1 MPMSRK
7 SKIVLI
13 VLSIPVVIII
23 AGVVTLK
30 VMFTGEKL
38 KSIVIPRAEAALGRP
53 VAVNDISLVVFPSIA
68 LKMEGLSVANR
79 QGEGFS
85 STPLLT
91 LDALRLNVKLFP
103 LLSSRIEVTSL
114 ELDRPRINL
123 EVNKRNESN
132 YANLAQGGNAP
143 VGAVPSGDQG
153 GGAAGPAQKNA
164 PPVQKN
170 PEGTA
175 SPAPN
180 AGNAPGPAPS
190 ATAAFLVSNLLVNG
204 GSVDYVNLKDNSAT
218 SVHNLS
224 LALEAG
230 SDGDRIVV
238 SGNVVTDSV
247 SYGTVESPLIEGLR
261 IRIDSRMSY
270 DPSKEA
276 LDVERGDMTFQD
288 MRLSLRGTVSHLR
301 SHPVLNLVLGA
312 DSLNIA
318 DLISLVPGEYMQK
331 AEGVKGTGTA
341 SVHITVTG
349 TLTDTS
355 TADVAGTV
363 AVRDASVQYP
373 GVPKPITG
381 ITLLSDFTRSKR
393 KQEFRI
399 EKMTANLGGAPF
411 SMSMNVVN
419 FDNPYLT
426 LSASGSLNLAA
437 VPDFYPLD
445 KGTELGGEMKIDLR
459 LEGKVSDPK
468 AMKASGSLAFR
479 DVSAK
484 TASAAK
490 PVRNVNGTLTF
501 NNEVA
506 EASKLSLQIG
516 ESDMT
521 FSCRVRN
528 YLSLVSAGKNA
539 LQASASMTLQSTH
552 LFTRDI
558 MTAQAPP
565 AAGAQKGGGA
575 QPVPGNAEP
584 APVPSGKSNAET
596 GAPGPVKGKA
606 AFPLPAMDI
615 DANASIGTL
624 TMEKF
629 ELTNI
634 KGSMHIAKG
643 VITMQNLSLNAFGGS
658 VVSTGS
664 LDFNRPE
671 RPLFDLS
678 LNLNN
683 VEASALLSH
692 FTSFGQKLSGGLT
705 TSTKLKGALNDTVG
719 LVPDALEGGGNVAMK
734 NGILKGYSV
743 NKSVASTLKLP
754 DLDTIKFKDWAN
766 DYTVE
771 KGRLT
776 LKNLTI
782 TASTGQYVINGSQG
796 LDGSLDYHMTLYL
809 PASTVP
815 KLNIPG
821 FAGDAVN
828 LFKDQSGRLKLDFN
842 IGGTTDNPK
851 VQLDTGPAAK
861 KAGDVAKQKL
871 QDQAKSKGMDALKKL
886 FKK

>member
-7 SKIVLI
+7 SKIWLI

-30 VMFTGEKL
+30 VMFTSEKL

-68 LKMEGLSVANR
+68 LRMEGVTIANR

-85 STPLLT
+85 PAPLLT
-91 LDALRLNVKLFP
+91 LDALRLNVKLLP

-114 ELDRPRINL
+114 ELDRPRLNL

-132 YANLAQGGNAP
+132 YANLMQGGNPPA
-143 VGAVPSGDQG
+143 GQVPSGGNG
-153 GGAAGPAQKNA
+153 GGAAAPAQKNA
-164 PPVQKN
+164 
-170 PEGTA
+170 E
-175 SPAPN
+175 PAPPP
-180 AGNAPGPAPS
+180 APGAENAPGSAPS
-190 ATAAFLVSNLLVNG
+190 GAAAFRISNLLVNG
-204 GSVDYVNLKDNSAT
+204 GSIDYVDFRDNSAT
-218 SVHNLS
+218 SAHNLS
-224 LALEAG
+224 VALEVG
-230 SDGDRIVV
+230 SEGDRIVV
-238 SGNVVTDSV
+238 SGNAVTDSV
-247 SYGTVESPLIEGLR
+247 SYGTVESPLIDGLR

-270 DPSKEA
+270 DPLKET
-276 LDVERGDMTFQD
+276 LDVERGDMTCQD
-288 MRLSLRGTVSHLR
+288 MRLSLKGTVSHLR
-301 SHPVLNLVLGA
+301 TNPVLNLTLGS

-318 DLISLVPGEYMQK
+318 DLISLVPREYMKK
-331 AEGVKGTGTA
+331 AEGVKGNGTA
-341 SVHITVTG
+341 SVHITMTG

-355 TADVAGTV
+355 TADIAGTV
-363 AVRDASVQYP
+363 AARDASIQYP
-373 GVPKPITG
+373 GLPKPITG

-393 KQEFRI
+393 RQEFRI

-411 SMSMNVVN
+411 SMSMNIVN
-419 FDNPYLT
+419 FESPYLT
-426 LSASGSLNLAA
+426 LSASGSLNLAT
-437 VPDFYPLD
+437 VPEFYPLE

-484 TASAAK
+484 TASTAK

-521 FSCRVRN
+521 LSCRVRN
-528 YLSLVSAGKNA
+528 YLSLVSTDKNA
-539 LQASASMTLQSTH
+539 PGASASMTLQSTH
-552 LFTRDI
+552 LYTRDI
-558 MTAQAPP
+558 ITAQPP
-565 AAGAQKGGGA
+565 PSAGAQKGGTP
-575 QPVPGNAEP
+575 QPASGTAESAP
-584 APVPSGKSNAET
+584 APSGKSKGE
-596 GAPGPVKGKA
+596 PGPPGQVKGKA

-629 ELTNI
+629 ELTSI
-634 KGSMHIAKG
+634 KGSMHISKG
-643 VITMQNLSLNAFGGS
+643 IVTMQNLSLNAFGGS

-664 LDFNRPE
+664 LDLNKPE
-671 RPLFDLS
+671 RALFDLT

-683 VEASALLSH
+683 VEAAQLLSH

-705 TSTKLKGALNDTVG
+705 TSTKLKGALNDTLG
-719 LVPDALEGGGNVAMK
+719 LVPDALEGEGKVAMK
-734 NGILKGYSV
+734 NGMLKGYSV
-743 NKSVASTLKLP
+743 NKSVASALKLP
-754 DLDTIKFKDWAN
+754 DLDTIKFKDWSN
-766 DYTVE
+766 DYTVQ

-776 LKNLTI
+776 LKDLTI

-796 LDGSLDYHMTLYL
+796 LDGSLDYHMALYL
-809 PASTVP
+809 PASTAP

-821 FAGDAVN
+821 FAGEAVN

-851 VQLDTGPAAK
+851 VQLDTGPAMK
-861 KAGDVAKQKL
+861 KAGDLAKQKL
-871 QDQAKSKGMDALKKL
+871 QDQVKTKGVDALKKL